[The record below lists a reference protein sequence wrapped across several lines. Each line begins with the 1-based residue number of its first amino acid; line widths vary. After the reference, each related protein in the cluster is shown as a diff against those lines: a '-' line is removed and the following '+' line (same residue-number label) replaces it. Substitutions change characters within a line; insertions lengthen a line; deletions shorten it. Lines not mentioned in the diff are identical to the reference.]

1 MTITTGKK
9 GYENKLINIFY
20 FLTAISI
27 NPNMS
32 MMNTTNTATVIT
44 IMNIIQTTDM
54 SQTNGDQPS
63 PVQCNVIVIYH
74 LV

>member
-9 GYENKLINIFY
+9 GYENKLINILY

-32 MMNTTNTATVIT
+32 MMNTTNTAMVIT
-44 IMNIIQTTDM
+44 MMNII
-54 SQTNGDQPS
+54 
-63 PVQCNVIVIYH
+63 
-74 LV
+74 